1 MKKSIIFKFN
11 TLLFITF
18 LSGCNDPN
26 ITNYINPSKSQ
37 KENLENCLSDAQDSD
52 AVAKTKVDEEKEQAD
67 TVAKTK
73 ADEENKLAE
82 AIVKFQSTSQK
93 ICTINYRKRNPVNV
107 DCKDIISV
115 RAALA
120 EAAKLLDE
128 APDAYAATTCR
139 MVSDNAQAMSN
150 AQKSSRMNT
159 KMAMK
164 WMAMCNEE
172 IETFGI

>member
-1 MKKSIIFKFN
+1 MKKSITFKFN

-26 ITNYINPSKSQ
+26 ITNCINASENT
-37 KENLENCLSDAQDSD
+37 KENFENCLKNAQDGE
-52 AVAKTKVDEEKEQAD
+52 AVAKTKVDEEKEQVG

-82 AIVKFQSTSQK
+82 AIVEFESTSQK
-93 ICTINYRKRNPVNV
+93 ICTINYRKRNPVSV
-107 DCKDIISV
+107 DCKDMIAV

-120 EAAKLLDE
+120 EAAQLLDE

-139 MVSDNAQAMSN
+139 MVNDKAQAISN

-159 KMAMK
+159 KMAKK

-172 IETFGI
+172 IEMFGI